1 MGTCASAGASSIAGA
16 CFEAGALEDDD
27 DDDHDAVGTA
37 GGASNWT

>member
-1 MGTCASAGASSIAGA
+1 MGTCAAAGASSIAGA

-27 DDDHDAVGTA
+27 DDHDAVGTA